1 MVPTAM
7 TRPTTN
13 EPETDV
19 PVTEETVTHESAT
32 DRTVTGQAEPGQAEP
47 GQGVTGRAE
56 PGQGATGQGEP
67 GHSATGRPTADTATT
82 SGVAT
87 AEAATGKAT
96 VAETATDEVATDRSA
111 ADKAA
116 TGESATGES
125 ATDAAALDRPTAGE
139 AETDAASADEPAL
152 LEVRGLSVSYRT
164 RGGTVRAVRGV
175 DLDVWPGQVTA
186 VVGESGSGKS
196 TTAHA
201 ITRLLAANG
210 GIDAGTVR
218 FGRHDLTALSE
229 RELRTVRGARIG
241 LVPQDPT
248 VSLNPVK
255 RIGEQVAEVLRI
267 HGLATRR
274 SAPSAAVA
282 ILDRAGLPDA
292 ATRARQYPHELSG
305 GMRQRALIAVAI
317 AAKPQLIIADEP
329 TSALDVTVQRVI
341 LDHLQHLTEQSGTA
355 VLLVTHDLGVAADR
369 AQRIVVMSEG
379 RVVETG
385 PTRDVLENPQH
396 AYTRRLLASAPS
408 LTTARP
414 RATAAVTAPAPDEVP
429 LVEARNLVKEFRLP
443 AAAGAARTLRA
454 VDDVSLTLHRGRTL
468 ALVGES
474 GSGKSTTA
482 RLVLR
487 LVDPTSGSVLFD
499 GADVTTARGAG
510 ARQLRRRA
518 QLVYQNPYASLDPR
532 FSIGEVITEPLRAF
546 RVGDRASR
554 LARARELLDRVA
566 LPGSVLDRRPAEL
579 SGGQR
584 QRVAIAR
591 ALALS
596 PDLVVCDEPV
606 SALDVSVQAQ
616 VLDLLAELQADTG
629 VAYLFI
635 SHDLAVVRQIA
646 HRVAVMR
653 SGRVV
658 ETGTAEELFT
668 HPRHDYT
675 RELLAAI
682 PGGRHASAGDRP
694 HQPKEHL

>member
-1 MVPTAM
+1 M
-7 TRPTTN
+7 T
-13 EPETDV
+13 D
-19 PVTEETVTHESAT
+19 HG
-32 DRTVTGQAEPGQAEP
+32 D
-47 GQGVTGRAE
+47 
-56 PGQGATGQGEP
+56 GE
-67 GHSATGRPTADTATT
+67 
-82 SGVAT
+82 
-87 AEAATGKAT
+87 K
-96 VAETATDEVATDRSA
+96 
-111 ADKAA
+111 
-116 TGESATGES
+116 GESVT
-125 ATDAAALDRPTAGE
+125 TP
-139 AETDAASADEPAL
+139 L
-152 LEVRGLSVSYRT
+152 LEIRGLSVSYRT
-164 RGGTVRAVRGV
+164 RGSTVEAVRGV

-201 ITRLLAANG
+201 ITRLLAGNG
-210 GIDAGTVR
+210 SIDAGTVR
-218 FGRHDLTALSE
+218 FGRHDLATLSE
-229 RELRTVRGARIG
+229 AELRTVRGARIG

-267 HGLATRR
+267 HGPANRR
-274 SAPSAAVA
+274 SAAAEA
-282 ILDRAGLPDA
+282 IAVLDRAGLPDA

-305 GMRQRALIAVAI
+305 GMRQRALIAIAI
-317 AAKPQLIIADEP
+317 AAKPELIIADEP

-341 LDHLQHLTEQSGTA
+341 LDHLQRLTEESGTA
-355 VLLVTHDLGVAADR
+355 ILLVTHDLGVAADR
-369 AQRIVVMSEG
+369 AQRLVVMSQG
-379 RVVETG
+379 RVVEAG
-385 PTRDVLENPQH
+385 RTRDVLADPQDE
-396 AYTRRLLASAPS
+396 YTRHLLASAPS
-408 LTTARP
+408 LATARP
-414 RATAAVTAPAPDEVP
+414 HTPAPEPKTDTAAP

-443 AAAGAARTLRA
+443 RTRDGLRTLRA
-454 VDDVSLTLHRGRTL
+454 VDDASFTLRRGQTL

-474 GSGKSTTA
+474 GSGKSTLA

-487 LVDPTSGSVLFD
+487 LADATAGQVLFD
-499 GADVTTARGAG
+499 GTDVTTAKG
-510 ARQLRRRA
+510 ARARELRRRA

-532 FSIGEVITEPLRAF
+532 FSIAEVITEPLRAF
-546 RVGDRASR
+546 KVGDRASR

-566 LPGSVLDRRPAEL
+566 LPVATLERRPAEL

-646 HRVAVMR
+646 HQVAVMR
-653 SGRVV
+653 AGRIV
-658 ETGTAEELFT
+658 ETGPPEDLFT
-668 HPRHDYT
+668 SPHHEYT

-682 PGGRHASAGDRP
+682 PGGRVPAPETTPS
-694 HQPKEHL
+694 

>member
-1 MVPTAM
+1 MTGTPTN
-7 TRPTTN
+7 TPGTDDDLSTTPSTDPVQ
-13 EPETDV
+13 PE
-19 PVTEETVTHESAT
+19 
-32 DRTVTGQAEPGQAEP
+32 
-47 GQGVTGRAE
+47 QGV
-56 PGQGATGQGEP
+56 
-67 GHSATGRPTADTATT
+67 
-82 SGVAT
+82 
-87 AEAATGKAT
+87 
-96 VAETATDEVATDRSA
+96 
-111 ADKAA
+111 
-116 TGESATGES
+116 
-125 ATDAAALDRPTAGE
+125 ALE
-139 AETDAASADEPAL
+139 I
-152 LEVRGLSVSYRT
+152 RGLSVSYRT
-164 RGGTVRAVRGV
+164 RGGIVRAVRDV
-175 DLDVWPGQVTA
+175 DLDVRPGEVTA

-201 ITRLLAANG
+201 VTRLLAPNAH
-210 GIDAGTVR
+210 IDAGTIR
-218 FGRHDLTALSE
+218 FGRHDLTTLTEA
-229 RELRTVRGARIG
+229 ELRTVRGARIG
-241 LVPQDPT
+241 LVPQDPS

-255 RIGEQVAEVLRI
+255 RVGEQVAEVLRI

-274 SAPSAAVA
+274 SAPAEAIA

-305 GMRQRALIAVAI
+305 GMRQRALIAI
-317 AAKPQLIIADEP
+317 ALAAGPELIIADEP

-341 LDHLQHLTEQSGTA
+341 LDHLQHLTEELGTA
-355 VLLVTHDLGVAADR
+355 ILLVTHDLGVAADR
-369 AQRIVVMSEG
+369 AQHLVVMSQG
-379 RVVETG
+379 RVVEAG
-385 PTRDVLENPQH
+385 PTLDILDDPQH

-408 LTTARP
+408 LATARP
-414 RATAAVTAPAPDEVP
+414 RTPLAAPATNETQP
-429 LVEARNLVKEFRLP
+429 LLELRGAVKEFRLP
-443 AAAGAARTLRA
+443 RAGGGSRTLRA
-454 VDDVSLTLHRGRTL
+454 VDDVSFTLHRGQTL

-487 LVDPTSGSVLFD
+487 LTDATDGHILFD
-499 GADVTTARGAG
+499 GEDVTTARGAQ

-546 RVGDRASR
+546 KVGDGASR
-554 LARARELLDRVA
+554 LARARDLLDRVA
-566 LPGSVLDRRPAEL
+566 LPASTLERRPAEL

-591 ALALS
+591 ALALC

-646 HRVAVMR
+646 HQVAVMR
-653 SGRVV
+653 AGRVV
-658 ETGTAEELFT
+658 ETGAPEDLFT
-668 HPRHDYT
+668 HPRHEYT

-682 PGGRHASAGDRP
+682 PGRRDDHDLRTRTA
-694 HQPKEHL
+694 

>member
-1 MVPTAM
+1 M
-7 TRPTTN
+7 THDAPENSDARENRDARENGENVTT
-13 EPETDV
+13 P
-19 PVTEETVTHESAT
+19 
-32 DRTVTGQAEPGQAEP
+32 
-47 GQGVTGRAE
+47 
-56 PGQGATGQGEP
+56 
-67 GHSATGRPTADTATT
+67 
-82 SGVAT
+82 
-87 AEAATGKAT
+87 
-96 VAETATDEVATDRSA
+96 
-111 ADKAA
+111 
-116 TGESATGES
+116 
-125 ATDAAALDRPTAGE
+125 
-139 AETDAASADEPAL
+139 L
-152 LEVRGLSVSYRT
+152 LEIRGLSVSYRT
-164 RGGTVRAVRGV
+164 RGGTVPAVRGV

-201 ITRLLAANG
+201 VTRLLAANG
-210 GIDAGTVR
+210 TIDAGTVR
-218 FGRHDLTALSE
+218 FGRHDLAALSE
-229 RELRTVRGARIG
+229 AELRTVRGAQIG

-274 SAPSAAVA
+274 GAAAEAVA
-282 ILDRAGLPDA
+282 VLDRAGLPDA
-292 ATRARQYPHELSG
+292 AVRARQYPHELSG
-305 GMRQRALIAVAI
+305 GMRQRALIAIAI
-317 AAKPQLIIADEP
+317 AAKPRLIIADEP
-329 TSALDVTVQRVI
+329 TSALDVTVQRII
-341 LDHLQHLTEQSGTA
+341 LDHLQHLTEESGTA
-355 VLLVTHDLGVAADR
+355 ILLVTHDLGVAADR
-369 AQRIVVMSEG
+369 AQRLVVMSQG
-379 RVVETG
+379 KVVEAG
-385 PTRDVLENPQH
+385 ETRAVLADPQH
-396 AYTRRLLASAPS
+396 DYTRRLLASAPS

-414 RATAAVTAPAPDEVP
+414 RTPVPAAPAPP

-443 AAAGAARTLRA
+443 RAGGETRTLRA
-454 VDDVSLTLHRGRTL
+454 VDDVSLTLRRGQTL

-487 LVDPTSGSVLFD
+487 LAEATSGQVLFD
-499 GADVTTARGAG
+499 GTDVTTAKGAEV
-510 ARQLRRRA
+510 RELRRRA

-546 RVGDRASR
+546 KVGDRASR
-554 LARARELLDRVA
+554 LDRARVLLDRVA
-566 LPGSVLDRRPAEL
+566 LPAATLERRPAEL

-646 HRVAVMR
+646 HQVAVMR
-653 SGRVV
+653 AGRIV
-658 ETGTAEELFT
+658 ETGPPEDLFSE
-668 HPRHDYT
+668 PRHEYT

-682 PGGRHASAGDRP
+682 PGGRVPAPETTTS
-694 HQPKEHL
+694 

>member
-1 MVPTAM
+1 M
-7 TRPTTN
+7 TSPVTN
-13 EPETDV
+13 EPVTKD
-19 PVTEETVTHESAT
+19 PVTNEPTAAAT
-32 DRTVTGQAEPGQAEP
+32 DPGSGGQ
-47 GQGVTGRAE
+47 
-56 PGQGATGQGEP
+56 
-67 GHSATGRPTADTATT
+67 
-82 SGVAT
+82 
-87 AEAATGKAT
+87 
-96 VAETATDEVATDRSA
+96 
-111 ADKAA
+111 
-116 TGESATGES
+116 
-125 ATDAAALDRPTAGE
+125 
-139 AETDAASADEPAL
+139 AL

-164 RGGTVRAVRGV
+164 RSGPVEAVQGV
-175 DLDVWPGQVTA
+175 DLDVWPGEVTA

-201 ITRLLAANG
+201 IIRLLAANG
-210 GIDAGTVR
+210 SIDAGTVR
-218 FGRHDLTALSE
+218 FSRHELTSLSE
-229 RELRTVRGARIG
+229 RELRAVRGARIG
-241 LVPQDPT
+241 LVPQDPS

-267 HGLATRR
+267 HQLSTRR
-274 SAPSAAVA
+274 SAPLDAIA
-282 ILDRAGLPDA
+282 ILEQAGLPDA

-305 GMRQRALIAVAI
+305 GMRQRALIAIAI
-317 AAKPQLIIADEP
+317 AAKPKLIIADEP

-341 LDHLQHLTEQSGTA
+341 LDHLQHLTEESGTA

-369 AQRIVVMSEG
+369 AQRIVVMSQG

-385 PTRDVLENPQH
+385 PTRDILENPQH
-396 AYTRRLLASAPS
+396 DYTRQLLASAPS

-414 RATAAVTAPAPDEVP
+414 RAAVSTAPAAGDRAAGGAAP

-443 AAAGAARTLRA
+443 HIAGSARTLRA
-454 VDDVSLTLHRGRTL
+454 VDDVSFTVHRGQTL

-487 LVDPTSGSVLFD
+487 LADPTAGRILFD
-499 GADVTTARGAG
+499 GADVTTARGTQ

-518 QLVYQNPYASLDPR
+518 QLIYQNPYASLDPR
-532 FSIGEVITEPLRAF
+532 FSIGEVITEPLRVF
-546 RVGDRASR
+546 KVGDRDSR
-554 LARARELLDRVA
+554 LARARDLLDRVA
-566 LPGSVLDRRPAEL
+566 LPASVLGRRPAEL

-646 HRVAVMR
+646 HQVAVMR
-653 SGRVV
+653 AGRIV
-658 ETGTAEELFT
+658 EAGTAEDLFT
-668 HPRHDYT
+668 HPGHDYT

-682 PGGRHASAGDRP
+682 PGGHYASAAAAG
-694 HQPKEHL
+694 QPPAVPNNP

>member
-1 MVPTAM
+1 M
-7 TRPTTN
+7 
-13 EPETDV
+13 
-19 PVTEETVTHESAT
+19 S
-32 DRTVTGQAEPGQAEP
+32 AEPI
-47 GQGVTGRAE
+47 
-56 PGQGATGQGEP
+56 
-67 GHSATGRPTADTATT
+67 
-82 SGVAT
+82 
-87 AEAATGKAT
+87 
-96 VAETATDEVATDRSA
+96 
-111 ADKAA
+111 
-116 TGESATGES
+116 
-125 ATDAAALDRPTAGE
+125 
-139 AETDAASADEPAL
+139 
-152 LEVRGLSVSYRT
+152 LEIRGLTVSYGTRT
-164 RGGTVRAVRGV
+164 GARVPAVRGV
-175 DLDVWPGQVTA
+175 DLDVHAGEITA

-201 ITRLLAANG
+201 VTRLLAANG
-210 GIDAGTVR
+210 RIDAGTVR

-229 RELRTVRGARIG
+229 PELRTIRGARIG

-274 SAPSAAVA
+274 TAPRDAVG
-282 ILDRAGLPDA
+282 ILAQAGLPEPA
-292 ATRARQYPHELSG
+292 VRARQYPHELSG

-317 AAKPQLIIADEP
+317 AARPELIIADEP

-341 LDHLQHLTEQSGTA
+341 LDHLQHLTRETGTA
-355 VLLVTHDLGVAADR
+355 ILLVTHDLGVAADR
-369 AQRIVVMSEG
+369 AQRLVVMSEG
-379 RVVETG
+379 RVVEAG
-385 PTRDVLENPQH
+385 PTREVLTDPQH
-396 AYTRRLLASAPS
+396 AYTRGLLASAPS
-408 LTTARP
+408 LAEARP
-414 RATAAVTAPAPDEVP
+414 RPAPPVVSPTP
-429 LVEARNLVKEFRLP
+429 LLELRGVAKEFRLP
-443 AAAGAARTLRA
+443 GGTALRA

-482 RLVLR
+482 RLALR
-487 LVDPTSGSVLFD
+487 LTDASAGRILFD
-499 GADVTTARGAG
+499 GTDVTAARGA
-510 ARQLRRRA
+510 RTRELRRRA

-532 FSIGEVITEPLRAF
+532 FSIGETVTEPLRAF
-546 RVGDRASR
+546 RVGDRAGR
-554 LARARELLDRVA
+554 LARARELLERVA
-566 LPGSVLDRRPAEL
+566 LPAAYLERRPAEL

-616 VLDLLAELQADTG
+616 VLELLAELQADTG

-646 HRVAVMR
+646 HEVAVMR

-658 ETGTAEELFT
+658 ESGTAQDLFARPA
-668 HPRHDYT
+668 HAYT

-682 PGGRHASAGDRP
+682 PGHRVTAG
-694 HQPKEHL
+694 

>member
-1 MVPTAM
+1 MVPAAM
-7 TRPTTN
+7 TGPLTN
-13 EPETDV
+13 EPETDDAVTNEAVTTAV
-19 PVTEETVTHESAT
+19 PAT
-32 DRTVTGQAEPGQAEP
+32 REP
-47 GQGVTGRAE
+47 
-56 PGQGATGQGEP
+56 
-67 GHSATGRPTADTATT
+67 
-82 SGVAT
+82 
-87 AEAATGKAT
+87 
-96 VAETATDEVATDRSA
+96 
-111 ADKAA
+111 
-116 TGESATGES
+116 
-125 ATDAAALDRPTAGE
+125 
-139 AETDAASADEPAL
+139 L
-152 LEVRGLSVSYRT
+152 LEVRNLSVSYRT
-164 RGGTVRAVRGV
+164 RGGSVHAVRGV
-175 DLDVWPGQVTA
+175 DLDVWPGEVTA

-218 FGRHDLTALSE
+218 FGRHDLASLTE
-229 RELRTVRGARIG
+229 RELRTVRGAGIG
-241 LVPQDPT
+241 LVPQDPS

-267 HGLATRR
+267 HRLATRR
-274 SAPSAAVA
+274 SAPLDAIAV
-282 ILDRAGLPDA
+282 LDLAGLPDA

-305 GMRQRALIAVAI
+305 GMRQRALIAIAI
-317 AAKPQLIIADEP
+317 AAKPKLIIADEP

-341 LDHLQHLTEQSGTA
+341 LDHLQHLTEASGTG

-369 AQRIVVMSEG
+369 AARIVVMSQG

-385 PTRDVLENPQH
+385 PTRDILENPQH
-396 AYTRRLLASAPS
+396 DYTRRLLASAPS

-414 RATAAVTAPAPDEVP
+414 RATVAVPPSTAEKEAP
-429 LVEARNLVKEFRLP
+429 LVEVRNLVKKFRLP
-443 AAAGAARTLRA
+443 HAAGSARTLRA
-454 VDDVSLTLHRGRTL
+454 VDDVSFTLHRGRTL

-487 LVDPTSGSVLFD
+487 LADPTAGRVLFD
-499 GADVTTARGAG
+499 GADVTTARGAQ

-546 RVGDRASR
+546 KVGDRASR
-554 LARARELLDRVA
+554 TARAKELLDRVA
-566 LPGSVLDRRPAEL
+566 LPASVLGRRPAEL

-646 HRVAVMR
+646 HQVAVMR
-653 SGRVV
+653 AGRIV
-658 ETGTAEELFT
+658 ETGTSEELFT
-668 HPRHDYT
+668 RPGHDYT

-682 PGGRHASAGDRP
+682 PGGRHSSAASAGRP
-694 HQPKEHL
+694 SGGSGSADPIAPEVSR